1 MASKITYKNIK
12 ILRFY
17 IVDCYADKKNK
28 LNNVKGMAGYK
39 VETII

>member
-1 MASKITYKNIK
+1 MASKITYKKSIK

-17 IVDCYADKKNK
+17 IVDCYADKNK